1 MMTVEKMRW
10 RDYWRKKVAAELR
23 KRAEQNQSQKKD

>member
-1 MMTVEKMRW
+1 MTVEKRRW

-23 KRAEQNQSQKKD
+23 KRAEQDQPKKKD

>member
-1 MMTVEKMRW
+1 MLTAEKKYW

-23 KRAEQNQSQKKD
+23 KRTEQDQSKKKD